1 MADDLAQ
8 TLNKLLF
15 SMFVVVF
22 FTIRM

>member
-15 SMFVVVF
+15 SMFVFVF